1 VERSIIGEG
10 TEVYG
15 EVHHSVIGTGVTIG
29 KGTVVRDS
37 IIMKDTYLGDNVS
50 VSHSIIAECCKI
62 GNNVQIGV
70 GEFAKSKL
78 NEKIYNADL
87 AVIGEGSVIPDNVRI
102 GKNCAISG
110 VTEPSDY
117 KDGLLE
123 SGDYIMKE
131 GEDA

>member
-1 VERSIIGEG
+1 
-10 TEVYG
+10 
-15 EVHHSVIGTGVTIG
+15 
-29 KGTVVRDS
+29 
-37 IIMKDTYLGDNVS
+37 M
-50 VSHSIIAECCKI
+50 
-62 GNNVQIGV
+62 
-70 GEFAKSKL
+70 
-78 NEKIYNADL
+78 
-87 AVIGEGSVIPDNVRI
+87 IPDNVRI